1 MTQLHPL
8 VTQPAGAT
16 VILPPR
22 LLPPAAYYAILA
34 SYPRAIIDWSG
45 PYDRSLKATHRF
57 DIADTRGR
65 LTLTVPIAKPD
76 HRVSWA
82 EVTLSDHG
90 RWQETMP
97 TALESAYGRTPF
109 FEFYADRLLPII
121 AGAQGG
127 MRLIDFAAA
136 LDAAIRAILGLPP
149 DAVTFADTPDSLL
162 PSASNRVRPSASRGV
177 ASGTPASASSR
188 PCSQCVNSLTQS
200 THPLDCSQ
208 CDDSLTTSGHRF
220 VSEEQNSSTLW
231 PDVGPYWQIRAD
243 RFGFIPRLSIL
254 DLIFNL
260 GPEAPLHLRCK

>member
-1 MTQLHPL
+1 MTVSHPL
-8 VTQPAGAT
+8 VTQPAGAAI
-16 VILPPR
+16 ILPPR
-22 LLPPAAYYAILA
+22 LLPPAGYYALLA

-45 PYDRSLKATHRF
+45 RYDRSLKATHRF

-65 LTLTVPIAKPD
+65 LALTVPIAKPTSGA
-76 HRVSWA
+76 RWA

-109 FEFYADRLLPII
+109 FEFYSDRLLPII
-121 AGAQGG
+121 AGARGG

-136 LDAAIRAILGLPP
+136 LDAAVRAILGLPP
-149 DAVTFADTPDSLL
+149 DAVTFSDDVPQ
-162 PSASNRVRPSASRGV
+162 SASRGV
-177 ASGTPASASSR
+177 ASGTPSPAPS
-188 PCSQCVNSLTQS
+188 PHCSQGENSL
-200 THPLDCSQ
+200 PP
-208 CDDSLTTSGHRF
+208 SGHRF
-220 VSEEQNSSTLW
+220 VPEEQDSSTLW

-260 GPEAPLHLRCK
+260 GPEAPLHLRYVGEGTGGRR